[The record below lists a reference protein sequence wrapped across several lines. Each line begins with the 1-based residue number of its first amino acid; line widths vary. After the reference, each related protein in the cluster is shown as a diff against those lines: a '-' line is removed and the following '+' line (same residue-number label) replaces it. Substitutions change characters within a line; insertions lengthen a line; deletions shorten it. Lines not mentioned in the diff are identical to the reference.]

1 LNPLR
6 KVKKMQLPRR
16 HKDTNPDSYRDHKEF
31 IFNDLF
37 FVLPIAIGISALA
50 PLARTGRY
58 VRAGW
63 WQKNTFRS
71 ELNIQI
77 LNQMVCFLILASAVG
92 AFCSCQKDQ
101 PLLPKK
107 PVLYKGILTNLLQD
121 HPRLLLTN
129 DRLQELKALSLTDNQ
144 LYKYVNAVITQ
155 ADKDYAKSPI
165 QYILIGPRLL
175 DKSRECLN
183 RVYNLA
189 FAYRWTGNKLYYK
202 AAVSNMKTVCAFPDW
217 NPSHF
222 LDVAEM
228 THAVAIG
235 YDWLYNDM
243 DQETREIIKTGLIK
257 MGLDEGKK
265 AYTVPSY
272 PYNWWTKVNHN
283 WNQVCNSGL
292 LIGALAVAEEDT
304 AYCSI
309 MISNAIKNLPYA
321 IKSYG
326 PDGAWGEG
334 PGYWDYATSYTAY
347 GLAALDVA
355 LGNTFGL
362 TDISGLSETGY
373 FPMYSAGPTGY
384 FLNYA
389 DAGEKSKL
397 GSPAAAM
404 WLASAFQNNFFSDF
418 IEDQLKTRTAG
429 VHHIIW
435 YSPYSGT
442 SHTKTL
448 DKYFGGE
455 VAIFLSRSSWTD
467 PNTLFIG
474 AKAGYNKVNHAH
486 LDLGSFEFD
495 ALGVRWARDLGSDD
509 YNLPDYFSGS
519 TQTSPRW
526 SYYRL
531 NSFSHNVP
539 VLGNKSQ
546 DIAAISSFVKHSG
559 NVTEPFGIIDFTTA
573 YKEYASSAKRGFKI
587 LDSRKVILIQ
597 DEFVLSKSTD
607 ISWGMTT
614 DAAIEIINPQKAV
627 LTLGGQKLTA
637 KILSPVN
644 AVFSSGSAEQAA
656 PQKQNLGVKRLYAKT
671 PATTGNVTFIVLL
684 SPNWENI
691 ENSFTPSIFPL
702 SQW

>member
-1 LNPLR
+1 
-6 KVKKMQLPRR
+6 M
-16 HKDTNPDSYRDHKEF
+16 
-31 IFNDLF
+31 
-37 FVLPIAIGISALA
+37 
-50 PLARTGRY
+50 
-58 VRAGW
+58 
-63 WQKNTFRS
+63 
-71 ELNIQI
+71 NII
-77 LNQMVCFLILASAVG
+77 NIRFYFLILAFAM
-92 AFCSCQKDQ
+92 AFLTACKKDDSLT
-101 PLLPKK
+101 PEKK
-107 PVLYKGILTNLLQD
+107 IDYQGILTNLKPD
-121 HPRLLLTN
+121 HPRLLLT
-129 DRLQELKALSLTDNQ
+129 DERLQELKTLSTTDTQ
-144 LYKYVNAVITQ
+144 LSKYVSAVITQ

-175 DKSRECLN
+175 DKSRECLT

-189 FAYRWTGNKLYYK
+189 FAYRWTGYKIYYN

-243 DQETREIIKTGLIK
+243 DQETRDIIKAGLLK
-257 MGLDEGKK
+257 KGLDEGKK

-304 AYCSI
+304 AYTSV
-309 MISNAIKNLPYA
+309 MLSNAIKNLPYA

-347 GLAALDVA
+347 GLSALEVA

-362 TDISGLSETGY
+362 TAIQGLSETGN
-373 FPMYSAGPTGY
+373 FPMYAAGPTGY

-389 DAGEKSKL
+389 DASEKSKL
-397 GSPAAAM
+397 GAPVASM
-404 WLASAFQNNFFSDF
+404 WLASAFQNDAFSDF
-418 IEDQLKTRTAG
+418 VEDQLKTRNAS

-435 YSPYSGT
+435 YRPYSSS
-442 SHTKTL
+442 SHTKSL
-448 DKYFGGE
+448 DKYFGGD
-455 VAIFLSRSSWTD
+455 VSVFLSRSSWTD
-467 PNTLFIG
+467 PNALFLG

-486 LDLGSFEFD
+486 LDLGNFEFD

-519 TQTSPRW
+519 TQTSVRW
-526 SYYRL
+526 TYYRL
-531 NSFSHNVP
+531 NSFSHNIP
-539 VLGNKSQ
+539 VLGNKNQ
-546 DIAAISSFVKHSG
+546 DVNATSSFVTHSEG
-559 NVTEPFGIIDFTTA
+559 VTEPFAIVDFTSA
-573 YKEYASSAKRGFKI
+573 YKEFASSAKRGFKVLDNRKAI
-587 LDSRKVILIQ
+587 LVQ

-607 ISWGMTT
+607 IACGMTT
-614 DAAIEIINPQKAV
+614 DAAIEIIEPQKAV
-627 LTLGGQKLTA
+627 LTMSGQKLTA
-637 KILSPVN
+637 RILSPAN

-656 PQKQNLGVKRLYAKT
+656 PQKQNLGVKRLFAKSPPT
-671 PATTGNVTFIVLL
+671 SGNVTFIILL
-684 SPNWENI
+684 SPQWSGVESNLNPVI
-691 ENSFTPSIFPL
+691 KPL
-702 SQW
+702 SSW